1 MSLFLL
7 FLRSASTFS
16 DSLDLSADEDEE
28 AQEAE
33 RLRRLLLLLL
43 LACSLLLLLPPKLSL
58 AACCCRNVL
67 NCTSEDGVDGAEV
80 A

>member
-43 LACSLLLLLPPKLSL
+43 ACSLLRLLPPKLSL